1 MGSNPEESPDHSKG
15 VLPSDRQRPEDV
27 LCPRWLDF
35 QDPLRQSVAK
45 AGTKGNTYS
54 IPAIKKNKKQ
64 IVLSVMDRTV

>member
-1 MGSNPEESPDHSKG
+1 
-15 VLPSDRQRPEDV
+15 
-27 LCPRWLDF
+27 
-35 QDPLRQSVAK
+35 VAK